1 MAKKKMSISRAIRE
15 LRECQVHFSL
25 YFYKYE
31 EKRGTPAAS
40 RELNVDQHLIIKTIV
55 MEDGQGDPFLVLMH
69 GDKKVSIKAMARAK
83 GVKAVR
89 TCEPPKAHQLT
100 GYYVGGISPFGTKKA
115 LSVYVETSVLNL
127 EKIYINAGRKG
138 LLAGMSPQ
146 DLVSVLNPIYV
157 NVAVENQYPVNS

>member
-1 MAKKKMSISRAIRE
+1 MAKKKTSISRAIRALME
-15 LRECQVHFSL
+15 RQVHFSL
-25 YFYKYE
+25 YSYKYE
-31 EKRGTPAAS
+31 EKGGTPGAS

-55 MEDGQGDPFLVLMH
+55 MEDSQGDPFLVLMH

-83 GVKAVR
+83 AVKAVR
-89 TCEPPKAHQLT
+89 TCEPLKAHQLT

-115 LSVYVETSVLNL
+115 LNVYVEASVLNL

-157 NVAVENQYPVNS
+157 NVAVENQYPMNS